1 MSDRK
6 IDAMHRI
13 YGKDPWGRK
22 CDKCPHLFR
31 RVRSRAYYKCEVYG
45 SSASEATDWRV
56 GYWACAMIDKDLEK
70 GHVPVFERLK
80 HSPATLPKIPG
91 QISMEDLI
99 QPRKD
104 D

>member
-1 MSDRK
+1 
-6 IDAMHRI
+6 
-13 YGKDPWGRK
+13 
-22 CDKCPHLFR
+22 
-31 RVRSRAYYKCEVYG
+31 
-45 SSASEATDWRV
+45 
-56 GYWACAMIDKDLEK
+56 MIDKELEK

-80 HSPATLPKIPG
+80 HSPVTLPEIPG